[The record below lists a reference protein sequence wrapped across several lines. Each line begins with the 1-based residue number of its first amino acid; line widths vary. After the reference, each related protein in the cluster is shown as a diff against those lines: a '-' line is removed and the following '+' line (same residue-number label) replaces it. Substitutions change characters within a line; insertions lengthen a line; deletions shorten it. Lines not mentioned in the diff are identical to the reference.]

1 MSDGSANRA
10 MQTDES
16 LILLRQGTLLINLAL
31 CAFLG
36 AVFVLTPLRAVQ
48 RAEGVSFLQGLSMLP
63 VAPWSVSFAAL
74 ALLAFVAVDLAYRC
88 GKLGNGR
95 LAFWLEPGFA
105 LLVVLALH
113 LDYNGLLLL
122 AVVNLVDGLRGRGR
136 ILFLGAMTSL
146 YLLTSLDVLQSSLGM
161 VSVSEYLAYYEGQ
174 PRQLMQTAIGLLS
187 ALNLILFIAYMVV
200 LVGRRTE
207 ENAAIRR
214 LNGELAR
221 ANDKLSVLNGQLK
234 EYAAES
240 ERMAETRERNRL
252 AREIHDT
259 LGHALTGITAG
270 ADACIEMMDIS
281 PEMARKQ
288 MKLIAKTA
296 RAGMNEVRR
305 SVSALRPDALERFRL
320 SEALDKLCS
329 EMQQTSH
336 ATIRLDVQ
344 PTDMRLSQDEEDA
357 VYRIVQESVTNA
369 IRHGHATEIDV
380 HLSCQERRMTIV
392 VQDNGIGCAK
402 IEQGFG
408 LRHMRER
415 LRLLGGSLRVNGEN
429 GFRIEACIPLRWG
442 DEI

>member
-1 MSDGSANRA
+1 
-10 MQTDES
+10 MQKDES
-16 LILLRQGTLLINLAL
+16 LPLLRQVMLLINLAL
-31 CAFLG
+31 CAFVS
-36 AVFVLTPLRAVQ
+36 AVFILTPLRAAQ
-48 RAEGVSFLQGLSMLP
+48 RAEGVDFLQRLSGLP
-63 VAPWSVSFAAL
+63 AAPWSVSFAAVGF
-74 ALLAFVAVDLAYRC
+74 LAFAAVDFLYRR
-88 GKLGNGR
+88 GKLGSGR
-95 LAFWLEPGFA
+95 VAFWLEPSMA
-105 LLVVLALH
+105 LLIILALH

-122 AVVNLVDGLRGRGR
+122 AVVNLVDSLHGRGR
-136 ILFLGAMTSL
+136 TLFLTAMTSF
-146 YLLTSLDVLQSSLGM
+146 YLLTSLDVLQSTLGM

-174 PRQLMQTAIGLLS
+174 PHQLMQTAIGLLS
-187 ALNLILFIAYMVV
+187 ALNLILFIGYMVV
-200 LVGRRTE
+200 LVGRRNE

-214 LNGELAR
+214 LNGELAQ
-221 ANDKLSVLNGQLK
+221 ANEKLSVLNAQLK

-270 ADACIEMMDIS
+270 ADACIQMMDIS
-281 PEMARKQ
+281 PDMARKQ
-288 MKLIAKTA
+288 MELIAKTA

-320 SEALDKLCS
+320 SEALAKLCS

-336 ATIRLDVQ
+336 AEIRLNMQ
-344 PTDMRLSQDEEDA
+344 LADMRLSQDEEDA

-369 IRHGHATEIDV
+369 IRHGHASQIDV
-380 HLSCQERRMTIV
+380 DLTCQERRMLIV

-415 LRLLGGSLRVNGEN
+415 LRLLGGSLRVNGTN
-429 GFRIEACIPLRWG
+429 GFRIEASIPLRWG